1 MIDFKSMFLS
11 LLLSLPGLLLA
22 LTVHEF
28 AHGYAALK
36 MGDRTAEYSGRLS
49 LNPLHHLDLIGT
61 LCLLVFH
68 FGWAKPVPI
77 NPNNFRNPKKGIIVV
92 SLAGPFANFVLAVI
106 SGFVLGAMETF
117 APVNEVTR
125 FLYTIVNYCL
135 VLNVGLMVFN
145 LIPVP
150 PLDGSKVLLEFVSYR
165 VRYFVYRY
173 ERYIGLL
180 FLVLLYFGIL
190 SPVLNFLSG
199 YVFRFINFLVGLV
212 F

>member
-117 APVNEVTR
+117 APVNEATR
-125 FLYTIVNYCL
+125 FLYTIVDYCL

-165 VRYFVYRY
+165 VRYFVYQY

>member
-1 MIDFKSMFLS
+1 MILS

-36 MGDRTAEYSGRLS
+36 MGDRTALYSGRLS
-49 LNPLHHLDLIGT
+49 LNPLHHLDIIGT

-77 NPNNFRNPKKGIIVV
+77 NPGNFRNSKKGIIVV
-92 SLAGPFANFVLAVI
+92 SLAGPFANFLLAVVF
-106 SGFVLGAMETF
+106 GFVLGALEAL

-125 FLYTIVNYCL
+125 FLYMVVEDCV

-150 PLDGSKVLLEFVSYR
+150 PLDGSKVLLEFLPYR
-165 VRYFVYRY
+165 VRYYAYRY
-173 ERYIGLL
+173 ERYIGLV
-180 FLVLLYFGIL
+180 FLAMLYFGIL
-190 SPVLNFLSG
+190 SPVLNFLAR
-199 YVFRFINFLVGLV
+199 YVFLFIKFLVGLV

>member
-125 FLYTIVNYCL
+125 FLYTIVDYCL

-165 VRYFVYRY
+165 VRYFVYQY

>member
-11 LLLSLPGLLLA
+11 LLLSLPALLIA

-36 MGDRTAEYSGRLS
+36 MGDRTAQYSGRLS
-49 LNPLHHLDLIGT
+49 LNPLHHLDIIGT

-92 SLAGPFANFVLAVI
+92 SLAGPFANFVLAIVF
-106 SGFVLGAMETF
+106 GFVMGAMEAF
-117 APVNEVTR
+117 SPVNEVTR
-125 FLYTIVNYCL
+125 FLYTVVNYGV

-145 LIPVP
+145 LIPIP
-150 PLDGSKVLLEFVSYR
+150 PLDGSKVLLEFLPYR
-165 VRYFVYRY
+165 ARYFAYRY
-173 ERYIGLL
+173 ERYIGLI

-190 SPVLNFLSG
+190 SPVLDFLSG